1 MIQTLLEI
9 YNLFNI
15 NPDATLC
22 EPVSIISGIV
32 AGVSAIGKAVG
43 SKIEGDA
50 AKDAGDYNAQ
60 IAENNA
66 MLSRQQAAED
76 ERVFRVASRKELGGI
91 RSGYAAGGITSEG
104 SAQDVLEES
113 AANAELDAL
122 KIKHG
127 GEVRAKGF
135 EADAVLS
142 RAKGEAAQTSSTFS
156 AAGSLLEA
164 APKVYSG
171 VSSKS
176 WLGNK
181 EETPKLKRT

>member
-1 MIQTLLEI
+1 MIDTLLDI

-15 NPDATLC
+15 NPDAILC
-22 EPVSIISGIV
+22 EPVTLISGIV
-32 AGVSAIGKAVG
+32 AGISGIAKAAG
-43 SKIEGDA
+43 SVAEGNA
-50 AKDAGDYNAQ
+50 ARNAGEFNAQ

-66 MLSRQQAAED
+66 RLSRQQAAED
-76 ERVFRVASRKELGGI
+76 ERVFRVSSRKELGSI

-135 EADAVLS
+135 EADAELS
-142 RAKGEAAQTSSTFS
+142 RAKGEAAQTSATFS

-164 APKVYSG
+164 TPKAYSG
-171 VSSKS
+171 IKA
-176 WLGNK
+176 G
-181 EETPKLKRT
+181 LKRT